1 MLHMCVVWGCDVYV
15 HCLFLCGVIVFVWF
29 LGSMLTAFIIA
40 GLGVSFLA
48 VGFSDSAEVMLSLMA
63 LTVVDAAVLV
73 WECLVLVLFFFF
85 FLVFSRVFWGSFWAS
100 HEGWFCFFEVL
111 CHEVGLLWCSIFLC
125 WLCTVVF
132 VVQVLLSGSAGIV

>member
-73 WECLVLVLFFFF
+73 WECLVLVLFFFW
-85 FLVFSRVFWGSFWAS
+85 FLAEFSGVVF
-100 HEGWFCFFEVL
+100 
-111 CHEVGLLWCSIFLC
+111 GLLMRVGSVSLKFYVMKLVCFGAQFFSVGC
-125 WLCTVVF
+125 
-132 VVQVLLSGSAGIV
+132 VL